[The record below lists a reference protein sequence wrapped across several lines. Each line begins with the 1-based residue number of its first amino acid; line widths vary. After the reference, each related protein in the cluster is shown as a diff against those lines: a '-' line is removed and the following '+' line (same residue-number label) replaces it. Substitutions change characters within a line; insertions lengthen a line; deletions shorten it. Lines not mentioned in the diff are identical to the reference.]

1 MAIIKK
7 KIPPDF
13 YDLVNSN
20 KKNFE
25 LRLNEFEV
33 KEGDTI
39 ILEEWD
45 PKIKEYTG
53 RTIEREV
60 GYVLKFKLNDFG
72 QEELIK
78 EKGLVVFSLKNKK
91 IE

>member
-1 MAIIKK
+1 MSIIKK
-7 KIPPDF
+7 NIPPDF
-13 YDLVNSN
+13 YQLVNSN
-20 KKNFE
+20 KQNFE
-25 LRLNEFEV
+25 LRLNDFEI

-39 ILEEWD
+39 ILEEWI
-45 PKIKEYTG
+45 PETKKYTG
-53 RTIEREV
+53 RKIEREV
-60 GYVLKFKLNDFG
+60 GYVLDFKLNTFG

>member
-7 KIPPDF
+7 KIPPEYF
-13 YDLVNSN
+13 ELVNSG

-25 LRLNEFEV
+25 ARVADFEV

-39 ILEEWD
+39 ILEEWN
-45 PKIKEYTG
+45 PETKQYTG

-60 GYVLKFKLNDFG
+60 GYVLNFNLNTFG

-78 EKGLVVFSLKNKK
+78 EKGLVIFSLKEKK
-91 IE
+91 L